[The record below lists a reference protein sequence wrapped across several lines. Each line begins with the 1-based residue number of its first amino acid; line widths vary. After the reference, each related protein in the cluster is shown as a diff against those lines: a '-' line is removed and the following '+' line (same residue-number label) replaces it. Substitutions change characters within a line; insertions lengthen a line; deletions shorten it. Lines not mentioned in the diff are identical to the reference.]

1 MGVPADSQAMLIG
14 RYCYS
19 ACFGGF
25 ERAQK
30 RKKKIMAWA
39 GVLAKKKRFR
49 WVLGPGEIKN
59 KDGRGSVYGLEAEVP
74 GAGGT

>member
-1 MGVPADSQAMLIG
+1 
-14 RYCYS
+14 
-19 ACFGGF
+19 
-25 ERAQK
+25 
-30 RKKKIMAWA
+30 MAWA